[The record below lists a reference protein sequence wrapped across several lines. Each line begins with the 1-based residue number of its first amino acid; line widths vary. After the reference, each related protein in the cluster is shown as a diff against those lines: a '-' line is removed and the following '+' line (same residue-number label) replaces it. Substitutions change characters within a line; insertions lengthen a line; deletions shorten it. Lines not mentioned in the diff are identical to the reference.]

1 MNTIDKLVELQS
13 YVMKDN
19 SLKEFK
25 DLLQFLTNSIDALD
39 KGSSLHSGDVRRLS
53 KLSLDSLKEFSSFY
67 ESVAEFNRKAKSY
80 TLKHDSYHLIRS
92 VVNYF
97 EFSEKRK
104 KIIEKFNFLKPL
116 LENENYIFLT
126 ESHKRF
132 IETFRP
138 YYENLK
144 LPSEQEHYSL
154 EERIFSRYLDTRRIT
169 NVDFDVLFTYDI
181 NVKFETTAYWS
192 RSKLREDYKRF
203 ACFDNKVGELVI
215 IESYEFSNVIGLVM
229 SNPTLLP
236 KSGKTLYLELLV
248 EGRECY
254 LPLEHL
260 SLKE

>member
-25 DLLQFLTNSIDALD
+25 DLLQFLTNSIDILD
-39 KGSSLHSGDVRRLS
+39 KGGSLPPGDIRRLS

-67 ESVAEFNRKAKSY
+67 ESVAEFNRNVKSY
-80 TLKHDSYHLIRS
+80 VLKYDSYHLIRS

-104 KIIEKFNFLKPL
+104 KIIEKFNFLKQL
-116 LENENYIFLT
+116 LENEKYIFLT

-144 LPSEQEHYSL
+144 LPSTDEHYSL
-154 EERIFSRYLDTRRIT
+154 EEKIFSRYLDTRRMT
-169 NVDFDVLFTYDI
+169 SVDFDVLFTYEID
-181 NVKFETTAYWS
+181 VKIETTAYWS

-203 ACFDNKVGELVI
+203 TCFDNKVGELVI
-215 IESYEFSNVIGLVM
+215 IESYEFSNVLGLIM
-229 SNPTLLP
+229 SNPKLLP
-236 KSGKTLYLELLV
+236 RSGKTLYLELLV
-248 EGRECY
+248 EGRNCY